1 MIQNVFDAKDA
12 QNYINRINQ
21 LTPETQ
27 RKWGKMSVSQ
37 VLAHLNVAYA
47 FIFEP
52 EKQRKPGAIAKFFL
66 KNFVKP
72 KIVNELPYKPDLPT
86 SPVFIIADERNFEE
100 EKKKL
105 IGNIQRVQQLG
116 REAFEGKE
124 NLNFGKMTAQEWN
137 NMLAKHLNHHLEQF
151 GV

>member
-1 MIQNVFDAKDA
+1 MQDVFDAKIA
-12 QNYINRINQ
+12 QEYINRINQ

-27 RKWGKMSVSQ
+27 RKWGKMSAGQ

-52 EKQRKPGAIAKFFL
+52 EKQKKPGLIAKFFL

-72 KIVNELPYKPDLPT
+72 KIVNELPYKPSLPT
-86 SPVFIIADERNFEE
+86 SPAFIIADERNFDE
-100 EKKKL
+100 EKNKL

-116 REAFEGKE
+116 REAFDGKE

-151 GV
+151 GI